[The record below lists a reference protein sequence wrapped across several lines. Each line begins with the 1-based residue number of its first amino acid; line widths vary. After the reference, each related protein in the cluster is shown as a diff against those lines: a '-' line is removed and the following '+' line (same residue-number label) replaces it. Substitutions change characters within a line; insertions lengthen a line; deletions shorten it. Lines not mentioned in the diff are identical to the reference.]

1 MININGGIQMR
12 KILLLLVTSALIVG
26 CSSNRKKQ
34 DASQGAGGVQS
45 ESIDNAPMGFDPQG
59 SDSGKIA
66 GLSTI
71 QFDYDKSAIKPSEKA
86 KLEANAAWIKS
97 RPNVKVQIEGHCD
110 QKGSIEYNLSLGE
123 RRANAVKAALVK
135 MGVKAD
141 QLSTISYGKEK
152 LLTTD
157 ESEAAMMKN
166 RRANFVPAAQ

>member
-1 MININGGIQMR
+1 MQ
-12 KILLLLVTSALIVG
+12 KFLLLLVASALVVG
-26 CSSNRKKQ
+26 CSSNRKKT
-34 DASQGAGGVQS
+34 DAQANNAGGVQS
-45 ESIDNAPMGFDPQG
+45 ESIDNTPMGFDPQG

-66 GLSTI
+66 GLNTVY
-71 QFDYDKSAIKPSEKA
+71 FDYDKSAIKPAEKV
-86 KLEANAAWIKS
+86 KLDANAAWIKS
-97 RPNVKVQIEGHCD
+97 RPNIKVQIEGHCD

-152 LLTTD
+152 LLSTEETD
-157 ESEAAMMKN
+157 SAMTKN